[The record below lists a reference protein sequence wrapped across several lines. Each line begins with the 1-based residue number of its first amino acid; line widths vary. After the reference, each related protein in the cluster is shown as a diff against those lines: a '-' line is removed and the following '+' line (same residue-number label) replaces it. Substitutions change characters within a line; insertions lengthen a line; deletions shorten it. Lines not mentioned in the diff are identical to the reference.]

1 MTDVF
6 SWWKN
11 KCRVQMMKSRVPNN
25 KTELMK
31 SREPNNKTEMM
42 KSKAAKQHPSD

>member
-1 MTDVF
+1 M
-6 SWWKN
+6 KN
-11 KCRVQMMKSRVPNN
+11 RRPNN